1 MNENKKFADEETL
14 KLVDKI
20 ILEKLTTPVTCCKCK
35 KTLIRMHIG
44 TECNDIRIKCDDCN
58 FDFFLSCYRKSEKN
72 CRIHEKN
79 ADSEYVLTEHE
90 NPVDMKCQT
99 EGCNQ
104 NVLTAYKGSKATNL
118 KVYCQSCGKWSTF
131 DFEM

>member
-1 MNENKKFADEETL
+1 MNENKKFADEETI

-20 ILEKLTTPVTCCKCK
+20 MEDKLSKPVPCLQCE
-35 KTLIRMHIG
+35 KTLVRMSIG

-58 FDFFLSCYRKSEKN
+58 TDFLLSCSRKSEKR
-72 CRIHEKN
+72 CKISKTRVSKYRL
-79 ADSEYVLTEHE
+79 AEYE
-90 NPVDMKCQT
+90 NPVDMKCQS
-99 EGCNQ
+99 EGCNHT
-104 NVLTAYKGSKATNL
+104 LFTAYKGSKAKNL